1 MTDAAAVQLKEGE
14 EEELSE
20 EDKALKE
27 NLEMLVARAK
37 DVDRGVAKVAIEAIG
52 TEIRWV

>member
-1 MTDAAAVQLKEGE
+1 MSDAAVQLKEGE